1 MESSQLNN
9 FVIVKAI
16 SKEGKVFF
24 ETQKNK
30 KNPPEKG
37 GGTQGV

>member
-1 MESSQLNN
+1 
-9 FVIVKAI
+9 VKAI

-24 ETQKNK
+24 ERQ

-37 GGTQGV
+37 GGTQGGLRLIRDEG